1 MTFNING
8 TTIHSGL
15 SLPLNC
21 KHLQFLSIERFN
33 SLLKPYDDLQLV
45 LLNEVSLIG
54 SKIFC
59 FIDLHLRSNKHTHN
73 HLFGNMDVIIIGD
86 LYQAPLVRCNWVF
99 QRKFDNIDASAINL
113 QLDRIHCFEFTQVMC
128 QIDDQFIEVLNKF
141 EIATHNPID
150 IASLNHT
157 HLHPPLNDLNFPY
170 MYYTN
175 KSTKEENDFIF
186 QNIKGQ

>member
-1 MTFNING
+1 
-8 TTIHSGL
+8 
-15 SLPLNC
+15 
-21 KHLQFLSIERFN
+21 
-33 SLLKPYDDLQLV
+33 
-45 LLNEVSLIG
+45 
-54 SKIFC
+54 
-59 FIDLHLRSNKHTHN
+59 
-73 HLFGNMDVIIIGD
+73 MDVIIIGD